1 MQFLWIVFSSALDDI
16 KERVSLA
23 AHDVIVVDGSSNA
36 NGSEGETSLCTIIA
50 ASLFGQILLMSL
62 LMSQCVTCKA
72 DTTLPAALTRFFT
85 NPWQQLPLFASMSN
99 YLYAY
104 KPINAFRAC
113 ALSSSNSWYGP
124 CLLESS
130 FWLWPFLFRRQR
142 SSIPV
147 SQLMLCKNS

>member
-99 YLYAY
+99 YLLC
-104 KPINAFRAC
+104 IQTNQR
-113 ALSSSNSWYGP
+113 LP
-124 CLLESS
+124 CLCAVLIKLLVRS
-130 FWLWPFLFRRQR
+130 LFT
-142 SSIPV
+142 
-147 SQLMLCKNS
+147 